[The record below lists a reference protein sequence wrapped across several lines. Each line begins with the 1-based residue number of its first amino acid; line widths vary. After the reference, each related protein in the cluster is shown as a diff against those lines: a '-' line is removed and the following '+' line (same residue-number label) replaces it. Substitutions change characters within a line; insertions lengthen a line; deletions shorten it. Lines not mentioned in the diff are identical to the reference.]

1 MTGEEMC
8 EEDRL
13 AEAPLYTQRLAL
25 PLPLPRP
32 TLNRE
37 DAQLL
42 TMFMKMKLFFT
53 ILHEEQWTPWSSHKS
68 FSHSAPRTKGRI
80 VQRPTHMNTDC
91 TCWKRKISTRLS
103 EPLFGWQGSSRS
115 SRAKHVVAWTV
126 ATGHDYTMDTA
137 KSRVTSTVDQ
147 FIASSGKQRQWR
159 WITPHGTV
167 YSTTETNL
175 CLPPCVPSVP
185 DDIKPCQS
193 GSFR

>member
-13 AEAPLYTQRLAL
+13 EEAPLYTQRLAL
-25 PLPLPRP
+25 PLPLPLPRQ

-42 TMFMKMKLFFT
+42 TMLMKMKLFFT

-68 FSHSAPRTKGRI
+68 SSHSAPRTKGII

-91 TCWKRKISTRLS
+91 TCWQRKISTRLS

-147 FIASSGKQRQWR
+147 FCIVREAK
-159 WITPHGTV
+159 TV
-167 YSTTETNL
+167 TMSHTSWHRSLHNGSKLVLATL
-175 CLPPCVPSVP
+175 CTKCTWWY
-185 DDIKPCQS
+185 
-193 GSFR
+193 